1 MNSLPLPLP
10 APQLHFARGF
20 RFVGHLV
27 VIVFRILFV
36 DIVKWACVYLII
48 VPGFGVTLF
57 LLVRD
62 EWVRGRGM
70 GALFSSRVPFS
81 FSLHINFFLQPLRSG
96 RASRRTQTVGGAE
109 AGIGPVAGPHALDQY
124 IHSHIARPFSP
135 SPIPVSFSFPPGP
148 LFPR

>member
-1 MNSLPLPLP
+1 MNLRRPISPRPG
-10 APQLHFARGF
+10 PQLHFARGF

-81 FSLHINFFLQPLRSG
+81 FSLHINFFC
-96 RASRRTQTVGGAE
+96 SRYE
-109 AGIGPVAGPHALDQY
+109 AV
-124 IHSHIARPFSP
+124 
-135 SPIPVSFSFPPGP
+135 V
-148 LFPR
+148 PRGVHRQ